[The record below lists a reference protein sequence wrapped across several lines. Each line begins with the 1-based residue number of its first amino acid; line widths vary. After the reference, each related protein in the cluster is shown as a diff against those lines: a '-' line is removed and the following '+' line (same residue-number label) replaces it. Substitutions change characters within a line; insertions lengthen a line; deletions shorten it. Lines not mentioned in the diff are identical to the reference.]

1 MTWSEKKRA
10 SERAKGRAGERRERE
25 QVDSLINNHKV
36 RQAVPG

>member
-1 MTWSEKKRA
+1 M
-10 SERAKGRAGERRERE
+10 SERARARGRAGGKRKRESQRE